1 MTRPQEVTYKRR
13 KHREILRDKYY
24 EDTIGRCTDSEHYW
38 NNCKCS
44 KWELKY
50 FKKLLSETC
59 LVNYLVDGP
68 ESVTPLYAEWCE
80 IKLEMEK

>member
-24 EDTIGRCTDSEHYW
+24 EDTIGRGTDSEHYW

-44 KWELKY
+44 KW
-50 FKKLLSETC
+50 
-59 LVNYLVDGP
+59 
-68 ESVTPLYAEWCE
+68 
-80 IKLEMEK
+80 